1 MGWFRKLLN
10 SIKRVFRAKNP
21 EVVVPKVSR
30 LESSVKRIYDEMKTL
45 RSLKDFYSNDKEAN
59 KEQIKEV
66 DLKISVL
73 RQEIFAKNR
82 EIRREKSKENLKV
95 LKTR

>member
-1 MGWFRKLLN
+1 MSWFGKLLN

>member
-45 RSLKDFYSNDKEAN
+45 RSLKDFYSNDREAN